1 MRRSGIDGLKNFL
14 ELPFGILVG
23 RRGTE
28 AVEQVSKEPL
38 CQGSRCIHATIEEN
52 GTGDGFEGIGEG
64 GVPLTASVT
73 FLTATHKEKIAEL
86 NPASHLGESFGRDE
100 LSADFGQH
108 SFVGSFVAQEKHLRE
123 EKLEH
128 GIAEEL
134 EALIVRQGSLA
145 LIAEARMGECLG
157 KQRGVP
163 E

>member
-1 MRRSGIDGLKNFL
+1 MRRGGIDGLKNFL

-28 AVEQVSKEPL
+28 AIEQVCKEVL
-38 CQGSRCIHATIEEN
+38 CQGSRCIHAAIKEN
-52 GTGDGFEGIGEG
+52 SPGDGFESIGEG

-73 FLTATHKEKIAEL
+73 FLTAAHEKKIAEL

-100 LSADFGQH
+100 LGADFGQH
-108 SFVGSFVAQEKHLRE
+108 SFVGSFIAQEKHLGE

-145 LIAEARMGECLG
+145 LIAEA
-157 KQRGVP
+157 
-163 E
+163 